1 MTSARVIDKNSDNI
15 SSNMIQF
22 QDQQVGTSNKI
33 TNGKMNEHT
42 AFIGGISGGLL
53 SSCLSN
59 GIQCTAVLIPAS
71 SGIPDPEGAAI
82 MIEAISKITDN
93 EDLKIDVKKLR
104 DEGAS
109 LKLHMQEII
118 RSVQDQQQ
126 QADHQV
132 NQEQQQQKSIYG

>member
-1 MTSARVIDKNSDNI
+1 
-15 SSNMIQF
+15 
-22 QDQQVGTSNKI
+22 
-33 TNGKMNEHT
+33 
-42 AFIGGISGGLL
+42 
-53 SSCLSN
+53 
-59 GIQCTAVLIPAS
+59 
-71 SGIPDPEGAAI
+71 

-109 LKLHMQEII
+109 LKLRMQEII

-132 NQEQQQQKSIYG
+132 NQEQQEQQKSIYG

>member
-1 MTSARVIDKNSDNI
+1 MG
-15 SSNMIQF
+15 SSVQ
-22 QDQQVGTSNKI
+22 
-33 TNGKMNEHT
+33 
-42 AFIGGISGGLL
+42 L
-53 SSCLSN
+53 
-59 GIQCTAVLIPAS
+59 VLIPAS